1 MDYVTRRLLFAFL
14 ILLLV
19 IGCWILVIAHQ
30 LDLGALNLA
39 ENESLDSILIGAY
52 VAAAISVAIVAL
64 AAVSAWL
71 NI

>member
-39 ENESLDSILIGAY
+39 NNESLDSLLIGAY
-52 VAAAISVAIVAL
+52 VAAAISVAIVVL